1 MKTKIIKKGDAIV
14 ISMNGKLD
22 YETQAPFRNDLNHL
36 INQTKTDENP
46 KTVIF
51 NLENLEFVG
60 SSGIVNFIQALKD
73 FNDNAPTKPRFCHV
87 KNEFKQML
95 KGFAEEVNFEIY
107 ETEARA
113 IGEGATFN

>member
-14 ISMNGKLD
+14 VSMNGKLD

-51 NLENLEFVG
+51 NL
-60 SSGIVNFIQALKD
+60 K
-73 FNDNAPTKPRFCHV
+73 HV
-87 KNEFKQML
+87 QCPPL
-95 KGFAEEVNFEIY
+95 
-107 ETEARA
+107 
-113 IGEGATFN
+113 